1 MVTIGASWFL
11 LPFVSIMNVMESLS
25 VAVLIKLEPDFSEGN
40 VSYNPDGTLNRA
52 ETKNTLGP
60 HSAIAAHAAFFAK
73 VMYGAKI
80 SIGTMGPPIADLA
93 LQQAQQISDAEE
105 LHLYSDR
112 LFAGADTLGTAEV
125 IKTGVEKM
133 QGKMDIVFAGHRAS
147 DGETGQT
154 GPQTAWKL
162 GFTFLGNVIS
172 YSVDMETRTIRA
184 KRLVSL
190 QGVPDVIEEID
201 APLPVFIAI
210 DPTYKSSFDTVSQRL
225 AFHKYQKEARQRAE
239 NYKDYFKIFNAEQL
253 GVDETLVG
261 LPGSPTIVYKVE
273 RVPKSTATR
282 HAEIVD
288 GSDPEQI
295 RKVVAKM
302 KEALSAMVIK

>member
-1 MVTIGASWFL
+1 MDSLNIA
-11 LPFVSIMNVMESLS
+11 VM
-25 VAVLIKLEPDFSEGN
+25 IKLEPDFSEGN

-60 HSAIAAHAAFFAK
+60 HSAIAAKAAFYAK
-73 VMYGAKI
+73 VKYGANI
-80 SIGTMGPPIADLA
+80 SIGTMGPPIADSA
-93 LQQAQQISDAEE
+93 LLQAQEICDANE

-112 LFAGADTLGTAEV
+112 MFAGADTLGTAEV
-125 IKTGVEKM
+125 LKTGIEKM
-133 QGKMDIVFAGHRAS
+133 QGKMDIVFSGHRAS

-172 YSVDMETRTIRA
+172 YDLNLKNRTIRA

-190 QGVPDVIEEID
+190 LGVSDVIEEIE
-201 APLPVFIAI
+201 APLPVFISI
-210 DPTYKSSFDTVSQRL
+210 DPTYKSFFTTISERL
-225 AFHKYQKEARQRAE
+225 AFEKYQKEARIRAKNPKE
-239 NYKDYFKIFNAEQL
+239 FLNIFNAQQL
-253 GVDETLVG
+253 GVDPTLVG
-261 LPGSPTIVYKVE
+261 LPGSPTIVHKVE
-273 RVPKSTATR
+273 RIPKGTATR
-282 HAEIVD
+282 EAEIID

-295 RKVVAKM
+295 RKVIAKM

>member
-1 MVTIGASWFL
+1 MSL
-11 LPFVSIMNVMESLS
+11 NVG
-25 VAVLIKLEPDFSEGN
+25 VIIKLEPDFSEGN

-60 HSAIAAHAAFFAK
+60 HSAIAAQAAFYAK
-73 VMYGAKI
+73 VMYDAKI
-80 SIGTMGPPIADLA
+80 SIGTMGPPIADVA
-93 LQQAQQISDAEE
+93 LQQAQEISDAEE

-112 LFAGADTLGTAEV
+112 IFAGADTLGTAEV
-125 IKTGVEKM
+125 LRVGIGKM

-162 GFTFLGNVIS
+162 GFTFLGNVTS
-172 YSVDMETRTIRA
+172 YNVNLETRTIRA

-190 QGVPDVIEEID
+190 QGTPDIIEEIE
-201 APLPVFIAI
+201 APLPVFISI
-210 DPTYKSSFDTVSQRL
+210 DPSYQSKYSTVSQRL
-225 AFHKYQKEARQRAE
+225 AFQKYQKEARERAR
-239 NYKDYFKIFNAEQL
+239 NFKQYMKIFNADEL
-253 GVDETLVG
+253 GVAKSLVG

-282 HAEIVD
+282 KAEVVD
-288 GSDPEQI
+288 GSDTEQLK
-295 RKVVAKM
+295 RVVSKM
-302 KEALSAMVIK
+302 KEALEAMVIK

>member
-1 MVTIGASWFL
+1 MGL
-11 LPFVSIMNVMESLS
+11 N
-25 VAVLIKLEPDFSEGN
+25 VAVIIKLEPDFSEGN
-40 VSYNPDGTLNRA
+40 VSYNPDGTLNRT

-60 HSAIAAHAAFFAK
+60 HSAIAAQAAFYAK
-73 VMYGAKI
+73 VVHDAKI

-93 LQQAQQISDAEE
+93 LQQAQQISDADE

-125 IKTGVEKM
+125 LKTGIEKM

-172 YSVDMETRTIRA
+172 YELDLETRTIRA
-184 KRLVSL
+184 KRMISL
-190 QGVPDVIEEID
+190 QGSPDVIEEIE
-201 APLPVFIAI
+201 APLPVFISI
-210 DPTYKSSFDTVSQRL
+210 DPAFKSKFNTVSQRL
-225 AFHKYQKEARQRAE
+225 AFQKYQKAATKKAK
-239 NYKDYFKIFNAEQL
+239 NYKEYLKVFNGKEL

-273 RVPKSTATR
+273 RIPKSTATR
-282 HAEIVD
+282 QAEIID
-288 GSDPEQI
+288 GSDPAQLQ
-295 RKVVAKM
+295 KVVGRM

>member
-1 MVTIGASWFL
+1 
-11 LPFVSIMNVMESLS
+11 MESLNL
-25 VAVLIKLEPDFSEGN
+25 AVIVKLEPDFSEGN

-52 ETKNTLGP
+52 ETKNILGP
-60 HSAIAAHAAFFAK
+60 HSSIAAEAAFFTK
-73 VMYGAKI
+73 VKYGANI
-80 SIGTMGPPIADLA
+80 SVGTMGPPIADMA
-93 LQQAQQISDAEE
+93 LQQAQEVCDANE

-112 LFAGADTLGTAEV
+112 AFAGADTLATAEV
-125 IKTGVEKM
+125 LKNGIEKM
-133 QGKMDIVFAGHRAS
+133 ENKIDIVFSGHRAS

-172 YSVDMETRTIRA
+172 YDIDVERRIVRA

-190 QGVPDVIEEID
+190 QGVDDVIEEIE

-210 DPTYKSSFDTVSQRL
+210 DPSFKSNYNTISQRL
-225 AFHKYQKEARQRAE
+225 AFQKYQQEARMRARD
-239 NYKDYFKIFNAEQL
+239 YKKFLKVFNGEQL
-253 GVDETLVG
+253 GVDPTLIG

-282 HAEIVD
+282 QVTIVD
-288 GSDPEQI
+288 GSNPEEI
-295 RKVVAKM
+295 EKVIIKM
-302 KEALSAMVIK
+302 REALSAMVIK

>member
-1 MVTIGASWFL
+1 MGTL
-11 LPFVSIMNVMESLS
+11 N
-25 VAVLIKLEPDFSEGN
+25 VAVIVKLEPDFSEGN

-60 HSAIAAHAAFFAK
+60 HSAIAAHAAFYSK
-73 VMYGAKI
+73 VRHNAKI
-80 SIGTMGPPIADLA
+80 SVGTMGPPIADMA
-93 LQQAQQISDAEE
+93 LQQAQEICDADE

-112 LFAGADTLGTAEV
+112 IFAGADTLATAEV
-125 IKTGVEKM
+125 LKTGIEKM
-133 QGKMDIVFAGHRAS
+133 QGKMDIVFSGHRAS

-162 GFTFLGNVIS
+162 GFTFIGNVIS
-172 YSVDMETRTIRA
+172 YDVDIEKRTIKV

-190 QGVPDVIEEID
+190 QGADDVVEDIE

-210 DPTYKSSFDTVSQRL
+210 DPSFKAHYDIVSQRL
-225 AFHKYQKEARQRAE
+225 AFQKYQKEAKIRS
-239 NYKDYFKIFNAEQL
+239 KDYKNFYKVFNVQQL
-253 GVDETLVG
+253 GIDPTLVG

-282 HAEIVD
+282 KAEIVD
-288 GSDPEQI
+288 GSNPEEI
-295 RKVVAKM
+295 KKVVAKM
-302 KEALSAMVIK
+302 REALAAMVIK